1 MLRSD
6 FLPASDG
13 IMCGIVGYVGER
25 EAYTILHES
34 LKRLEYRGYDSCG
47 IVTLDKGRFHVKKD
61 KGKIDE
67 VLRDIKLEGNLGIG
81 HTRWATHGIPSQKN
95 AHPFFDCEGKIA
107 LVHNGI
113 IQNYDELK
121 EHLIRKGHFFVS
133 ETDTEVICHLIEEE
147 MKEVKDLEEAV
158 KNALRKLKGSYAVAI
173 ISTEFDGIVI
183 ARKESPLVIGIGNG
197 EYFVASDIP
206 ALLKETNRITI
217 MEDNEYGVLKNNGF
231 YIKSLIEDEKI
242 EKKILTVDW
251 TPDMAEKGG
260 YDYFMHKEINEQPIA
275 IRETLRMKEKEL
287 DKIIEVLDTKKNIF
301 LVACGT
307 SYHAAMAGKYALS
320 KLANLNTDVIIA
332 SEFKEFASV
341 DENSIVMAISQS
353 GETADT
359 LSAIRHAKN
368 KKATVIAMTNVIGSS
383 ITREAEMV
391 CYTYA
396 GPEIGV
402 AATKTF
408 AVQLAYLSYIAI
420 ELGKRRGLINE
431 EKYKKLIEELENIP
445 NLVEYVLSKQNEIK
459 KIAKIYKE
467 RDDFYFI
474 GRGISYATSL
484 EGALK
489 LKEIS
494 YIHAEGF
501 PGGELKHGPL
511 ALIEENV
518 PVVAVIPLGESYE
531 RMLGNIEEVKARGA
545 SVIAVASE
553 KDEKIVKLADHIILM
568 PEIDESLSPML
579 YVVPLQLIAYFVAV
593 ERGLDPDK
601 PRNLAKSV
609 TVE

>member
-1 MLRSD
+1 
-6 FLPASDG
+6 
-13 IMCGIVGYVGER
+13 MCGIVGYIGDR
-25 EAYTILHES
+25 EAYPIIHGS

-47 IVTLDKGRFHVKKD
+47 IVTVDKGKFQLKKD

-67 VLRDIKLEGNLGIG
+67 VLKDIKLEGEMGIG
-81 HTRWATHGIPSQKN
+81 HTRWATHGIPSRKN

-113 IQNYDELK
+113 IQNYGDLK
-121 EHLIRKGHFFVS
+121 DYLIRKGHRFSS
-133 ETDTEVICHLIEEE
+133 ETDTEVICHLIEDEK
-147 MKEVKDLEEAV
+147 KEGIDLEKAV
-158 KNALRKLKGSYAVAI
+158 KSALNKLKGSYAIAV
-173 ISTEFDGIVI
+173 ISTDFDGIII
-183 ARKESPLVIGIGNG
+183 ARKESPLVIGVGNG
-197 EYFVASDIP
+197 EYFIASDIP
-206 ALLKETNRITI
+206 AILKETSRMII
-217 MEDNEYGVLKNNGF
+217 VEDNEYGVLKNNGF
-231 YIKSLIEDEKI
+231 FVKSLIDDKKI
-242 EKKILTVDW
+242 EKKIFTVDW

-287 DKIIEVLDTKKNIF
+287 DKIIKALDTKNNIF

-307 SYHAAMAGKYALS
+307 SYHAAIAGKYTFS

-332 SEFKEFASV
+332 SEFKEFTSV
-341 DENSIVMAISQS
+341 DENSIVLTISQS

-359 LSAIRHAKN
+359 LNAVRHAKN
-368 KKATVIAMTNVIGSS
+368 KKATILAMTNVLGSS
-383 ITREAEMV
+383 ITREADIV
-391 CYTYA
+391 CFTYA

-420 ELGKRRGLINE
+420 ELGRRRGIIDENIYQRLLE
-431 EKYKKLIEELENIP
+431 DLENVP
-445 NLVEYVLSKQNEIK
+445 NLLEDILSKQHDIK
-459 KIAKIYKE
+459 EIAKIYKNK
-467 RDDFYFI
+467 DDFFFI

-511 ALIEENV
+511 ALVEDNV
-518 PVVAVIPLGESYE
+518 PVVAVVPLGESHD

-545 SVIAVASE
+545 NVIAIASE
-553 KDEKIVKLADHIILM
+553 KDEKIVKLVDHALLM
-568 PEIDESLSPML
+568 PEIDENLSPML